1 MLIHGSTPA
10 RRPRTPQVV
19 EKLVKALGCRLFLDG
34 MRTHINLSR
43 RPFKNRRLFW
53 IGLTAAYFLGLWL
66 FLWMISEK
74 SRVVARQTEVSHR
87 IETQREEVADALREE
102 ERRRLEQVKIVL
114 SDDQKMQL
122 ASARQLIHRKEFS
135 WNRMLS
141 DIEEYI
147 PKNTRIMSIKVEG
160 VISSSEDLAANLQV
174 KALGTTPDELTAM
187 MLNLEKSNGRFIV
200 GETGQDPTA
209 ESGETPFTISLI
221 YRPSKGGGQ

>member
-1 MLIHGSTPA
+1 
-10 RRPRTPQVV
+10 
-19 EKLVKALGCRLFLDG
+19 
-34 MRTHINLSR
+34 
-43 RPFKNRRLFW
+43 
-53 IGLTAAYFLGLWL
+53 
-66 FLWMISEK
+66 MISEK

-87 IETQREEVADALREE
+87 IDTQREEVADALREQ

-160 VISSSEDLAANLQV
+160 VVSSSEDLAANLQV

-209 ESGETPFTISLI
+209 ESGETPFTISLV